1 VKDNDQ
7 QDVGTIKVFT
17 KFNPEQEEVQS
28 QKTEGD
34 QDDVVVQPVSKEEL
48 DDCKRDKSKK

>member
-1 VKDNDQ
+1 MKDNDL

-17 KFNPEQEEVQS
+17 KFDAEHEEAQS

-34 QDDVVVQPVSKEEL
+34 QDDVVVQPGSKEEL

>member
-48 DDCKRDKSKK
+48 DDSKRDKSKK